1 MSQDF
6 TIYDL
11 TTGAILRRGS
21 APNPAIQVQ
30 EGEGWLLGHYDPAA
44 YEVDLQTAAPI
55 ARDQGVVDAER
66 LETKRRDALR
76 IMRSRIIAAREVYIT
91 DLPGQE
97 LIYNAKEIEAKAW
110 IADPS
115 PDPADYPMLSAE
127 VGITEPTA
135 DDLATLWV
143 TNAAKW
149 RALAAQLEAARM
161 TANIAI
167 SAATTQAEIDAALA
181 ALESDLSAMPDP

>member
-1 MSQDF
+1 MRQR
-6 TIYDL
+6 
-11 TTGAILRRGS
+11 ARV
-21 APNPAIQVQ
+21 AVQ
-30 EGEGWLLGHYDPAA
+30 ERVAS
-44 YEVDLQTAAPI
+44 V
-55 ARDQGVVDAER
+55 
-66 LETKRRDALR
+66 RRA
-76 IMRSRIIAAREVYIT
+76 YIT

-97 LIYNAKEIEAKAW
+97 LIYNAKEAEAKAW

-115 PDPADYPMLSAE
+115 PDPANYPLLSAE

-135 DDLATLWV
+135 ADLANLWV
-143 TNAAKW
+143 TNAAQW